1 MCFHLN
7 INSETSSS
15 RWLKQITLT
24 KKIQEF
30 LCSELNH
37 FEMKK
42 LLKTQEK
49 FQNQDDGEII

>member
-1 MCFHLN
+1 MRFHLS
-7 INSETSSS
+7 INSETYSL
-15 RWLKQITLT
+15 RWLKKITLT
-24 KKIQEF
+24 KKVQEF

-49 FQNQDDGEII
+49 FKKPKSR